1 MKRSEMLLLIVNQLH
16 FLNGHFSGYVKDA
29 TEEELKRADVILT
42 TIEAA
47 VMQPPL
53 NVNSEGFSFFYE
65 WEDEE

>member
-16 FLNGHFSGYVKDA
+16 FLDGHFSGYVKDV

-47 VMQPPL
+47 GMQPPL